1 MINQEQLVEI
11 HVLHQQ
17 RRSIFVTSLMSSV
30 VDELIWPKDKR
41 IFHTFDYPLNANLAK
56 SLTHFCPKPSQAEF
70 YPRHVLPQKFTPK
83 CVGLFTHLHPV
94 NPQLPKYKIF
104 EITIP
109 TNCAPREYLINPK
122 AEPPVSNVFWAEC
135 F

>member
-56 SLTHFCPKPSQAEF
+56 SLTHFCPKVCCDRLSSEF
-70 YPRHVLPQKFTPK
+70 QLGGNLSNETYPYAWLTYSECNLMIAK
-83 CVGLFTHLHPV
+83 
-94 NPQLPKYKIF
+94 KY
-104 EITIP
+104 E
-109 TNCAPREYLINPK
+109 CAKNSLVVVRERY
-122 AEPPVSNVFWAEC
+122 E
-135 F
+135 